1 MPNQYKNKVVY
12 GNQTLI
18 DITDTTAVAGDVAAG
33 KYFYLASGERVEG
46 TASIGQGM
54 VVIETPDEHGGT
66 IVTITGEEV
75 KLQSKTAT
83 PTTSQQ
89 TILPDS
95 GYIGLSSVTISA
107 MPSFVDGDDLGYG
120 SASAIVGSALVGT
133 AVVG

>member
-1 MPNQYKNKVVY
+1 MPISKVVY
-12 GNQTLI
+12 GNQVVI
-18 DITDTTAVAGDVAAG
+18 DITDTTATPSDVMYG
-33 KYFYLASGERVEG
+33 KYFYMPDGSRVEG
-46 TASIGQGM
+46 TGSGGGG
-54 VVIETPDEHGGT
+54 VVVVETTDEHGGT
-66 IVTITGEEV
+66 IVDITGEV
-75 KLQSKTAT
+75 IRLQTKTAT
-83 PTTSQQ
+83 PSTSQQ